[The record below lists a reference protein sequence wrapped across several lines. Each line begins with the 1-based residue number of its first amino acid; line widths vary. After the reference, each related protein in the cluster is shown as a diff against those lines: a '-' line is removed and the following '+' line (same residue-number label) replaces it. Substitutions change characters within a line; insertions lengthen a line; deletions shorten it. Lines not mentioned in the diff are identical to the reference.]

1 MNHINNNETL
11 ATFKEAD
18 DMKAHSELYKTYD
31 SVKEMFED
39 IMKDA
44 TDDAGFQNRCEEV
57 NKDFK
62 EIDYLKENFERNEVK
77 S

>member
-1 MNHINNNETL
+1 MNHKYNNETQ
-11 ATFKEAD
+11 AAFKEAD

-44 TDDAGFQNRCEEV
+44 ADDAGFQNRCEEIS
-57 NKDFK
+57 KDFK

>member
-1 MNHINNNETL
+1 MNHKNNNETL
-11 ATFKEAD
+11 AAFKEAD
-18 DMKAHSELYKTYD
+18 DMKAHCEQYKTYN

-44 TDDAGFQNRCEEV
+44 ADDAAFQNRCKEIS
-57 NKDFK
+57 KDFK

>member
-1 MNHINNNETL
+1 MNHRNNNETL
-11 ATFKEAD
+11 AAFKAAD

-44 TDDAGFQNRCEEV
+44 ADDAGFQNRCEEIS
-57 NKDFK
+57 KDFK

>member
-11 ATFKEAD
+11 AAFKEAD

-31 SVKEMFED
+31 SVKKMFED

-44 TDDAGFQNRCEEV
+44 ADDAGFQNRCEEIS
-57 NKDFK
+57 KDFK

>member
-1 MNHINNNETL
+1 MNHKYNNETQ
-11 ATFKEAD
+11 AAIKEAD

-44 TDDAGFQNRCEEV
+44 ADDAGFQNRCEEIS
-57 NKDFK
+57 KDFK

>member
-1 MNHINNNETL
+1 MNHKYNNETQ
-11 ATFKEAD
+11 AAFKEAD
-18 DMKAHSELYKTYD
+18 DMKAHCEQYKTYD

-44 TDDAGFQNRCEEV
+44 ADDAGFQNRCEEIS
-57 NKDFK
+57 KDFK

>member
-1 MNHINNNETL
+1 MNHKYNNETL
-11 ATFKEAD
+11 AAFKEAD
-18 DMKAHSELYKTYD
+18 DMKAHSEQYKTYD

-44 TDDAGFQNRCEEV
+44 ADDAGFQNRCEEI